1 MKRILNIILVVAG
14 LSASVLAALPKTV
27 AVDVATA
34 EFHNVAVIDGLH
46 VALPKDMKGFPAALV
61 PQP

>member
-14 LSASVLAALPKTV
+14 ISASVMAAPPKTV
-27 AVDVATA
+27 AVGVATE

-46 VALPKDMKGFPAALV
+46 VALPGDMRGFTASQV
-61 PQP
+61 PLP